1 LRDRN
6 RLFFAL
12 AAVAMLLVAAGTT
25 SPARALTPP
34 ESAAAGTSSGA
45 IGVHLL
51 DAPTD
56 RFSDPRAHEY
66 IIDHLPPGS
75 AIRRRIQVTSTA
87 ATPLHLDLY
96 PAAATV
102 EHGVFDLAADHT
114 PDELSTWV
122 KLDVPSLD
130 LPPYGTKA
138 VGATITVPREA
149 SPGERY
155 AVIWAQVAAPAD
167 PSGGGIRMVSRAGV
181 RVYLDIGPGGE
192 PPSDFEITSLTPG
205 RMPDGEPE
213 VLAQVRN
220 TGQRALDMT
229 GTLSLSDGPA
239 SLSAGPFPARLGTT
253 LGIGDSEA
261 VTVPLDQR
269 IPDGPWKV
277 RLTLASGMVEH
288 TVTATLTFPDSG
300 VGRAVKA
307 SRLLSSHTIAWSAL
321 IALGAAGTAGLAFR
335 RSAVRR
341 RRAR

>member
-1 LRDRN
+1 ML
-6 RLFFAL
+6 L
-12 AAVAMLLVAAGTT
+12 AVAGAASPTAALS
-25 SPARALTPP
+25 SPA
-34 ESAAAGTSSGA
+34 AAAADTPTGG

-56 RFSDPRAHEY
+56 RMYDRRAHEY
-66 IIDHLPPGS
+66 IIDHLAPGDT
-75 AIRRRIQVTSTA
+75 IRRRIQVTSTVD
-87 ATPLHLDLY
+87 TPVHVDLY
-96 PAAATV
+96 PAAATI
-102 EHGVFDLAADHT
+102 ENGAFDLAADRT
-114 PDELSTWV
+114 PDELTTWV

-130 LPPYGTKA
+130 LPAYGTKA
-138 VGATITVPREA
+138 VGATISVPREA

-167 PSGGGIRMVSRAGV
+167 PSAGGIRMVSRAGV

-220 TGQRALDMT
+220 TGQRALDMS

-269 IPDGPWKV
+269 IPNGPWNV

-300 VGRAVKA
+300 IGAAVKT
-307 SRLLSSHTIAWSAL
+307 SRLLFSHTIAWTAL
-321 IALGAAGTAGLAFR
+321 IALGVAGVAGVAFR